1 MPAQP
6 GLNAHLA
13 TVLAVHALAALVAAS
28 LLPGFTPV
36 TSPAHGGTVLRGS
49 GVGGTVLR
57 GTFPGGA
64 RPGYV
69 YLPPGFHPSRRYP
82 VVYLLHG
89 MPGSP
94 SEYLDG
100 AGLTAFA
107 DSAIPSRQVR
117 AFIAVMPAAGTQP
130 QYNGEWGGVW
140 ERRLVDRVV
149 PWIDARLPTVAS
161 ARGRVLA
168 GLSAGGYGAVD
179 IALRHPGVFGTVES
193 WSGYFRPLHDGPFK
207 DAPETV
213 LDANDP
219 VKLVPREASVLR
231 ADRIRF
237 FLSSGPAHSHWF
249 KPSETIDFA
258 SELRRAGLHPTLR
271 LFPTLRGEW
280 SRQLAAGLA
289 WALP

>member
-1 MPAQP
+1 M
-6 GLNAHLA
+6 
-13 TVLAVHALAALVAAS
+13 HALAAFAAAA

-36 TSPAHGGTVLRGS
+36 AGPAQGGTVLQ
-49 GVGGTVLR
+49 

-69 YLPPGFHPSRRYP
+69 YLPPAFDPSHCYP

-100 AGLTAFA
+100 AGLTSFA
-107 DSAIPSRQVR
+107 DSAIPSGGVR

-130 QYNGEWGGVW
+130 HYNGEWGGIW
-140 ERRLVDRVV
+140 EQHVVDRVV
-149 PWIDARLPTVAS
+149 PWIDARLPTIAS
-161 ARGRVLA
+161 PDGRVLA
-168 GLSAGGYGAVD
+168 GLSAGGYGAVN

-193 WSGYFRPLHDGPFK
+193 WSGYFRPLRDGPFK
-207 DAPETV
+207 DVPQSV

-219 VKLVPREASVLR
+219 VKLVPSEAQVLR
-231 ADRIRF
+231 ADHIRF

-249 KPSETIDFA
+249 KPAETIAFA
-258 SELRRAGLHPTLR
+258 AELRRAGMHPTLR
-271 LFPTLRGEW
+271 LFPSLRGEW
-280 SRQLAAGLA
+280 TQQLASGLA